1 MDGRYSGLL
10 LRTLS
15 GLFIA
20 LTVGAGGGVAWFL
33 LRYPRVAS
41 PNPVLIHVTAALIER
56 GRYLANHVAVCM
68 DCHST
73 RDWDAFSGPIVP
85 GTEGAGG
92 QRFGKELGLP
102 GTFYAANITPAG
114 LSQWSDGEIL
124 RAITGGVTRRG
135 RAMFPVMPY
144 PRYRALSE
152 TDAEAIVAY
161 IRTLTPVAREIRP
174 SQLDFPMN
182 VLVRTL
188 PEPFVPRPPPDR
200 SSPVAYGRYLTTIAG
215 CSACHTRSE
224 RGKPIQGMEYAG
236 GAAFDVPRAGR
247 VQSANITPDSDTGIG
262 DWPRAFFVARFR
274 DPTSAGTRRLLPR
287 DRRLNT
293 IMPWTMFA
301 GMTDEDLGAIYA
313 YLRTVRPVRNQVA
326 RFSGAS

>member
-1 MDGRYSGLL
+1 VKLL

-15 GLFIA
+15 GLVIA
-20 LTVGAGGGVAWFL
+20 LTVGAGAGAAWFFA
-33 LRYPRVAS
+33 RYPRMAS
-41 PNPVLIHVTAALIER
+41 PPAVSIHVTAVLVER

-92 QRFGKELGLP
+92 ERLGKELGFP

-114 LSQWSDGEIL
+114 LGQWSDGEIL
-124 RAITGGVTRRG
+124 RAITGGVTRSG
-135 RAMFPVMPY
+135 RAMFPAMPY
-144 PRYRALSE
+144 PRFRALSE
-152 TDAEAIVAY
+152 ADAEAIVAY
-161 IRTLTPVAREIRP
+161 LRTLTPVAGEFP
-174 SQLDFPMN
+174 LATLDFPMN
-182 VLVRTL
+182 MLVRTL
-188 PEPFVPRPPPDR
+188 PEPYAPQPPPDR
-200 SSPVAYGRYLTTIAG
+200 GSLVAYGRYLTTIAG
-215 CSACHTRSE
+215 CPVCHTRSE
-224 RGKPIQGMEYAG
+224 RGEPIHGMEYAG

-262 DWPRAFFVARFR
+262 NWPLDFFIARFR
-274 DPTSAGTRRLLPR
+274 YPASAKTQRLPPT

-293 IMPWTMFA
+293 VMPWTMFA

-326 RFSGAS
+326 RFTDPI

>member
-1 MDGRYSGLL
+1 MEGRYLKLL

-20 LTVGAGGGVAWFL
+20 LTVGAGAGAAWFL
-33 LRYPRVAS
+33 ARYPRVAF
-41 PNPVLIHVTAALIER
+41 PPTVLIHVTAALIER

-73 RDWDAFSGPIVP
+73 RDWDAFSGPIVS

-92 QRFGKELGLP
+92 ERFGKELGFP
-102 GTFYAANITPAG
+102 GTFYATNITPAG

-124 RAITGGVTRRG
+124 RAITGGVTRSG

-144 PRYRALSE
+144 PSYRALSE
-152 TDAEAIVAY
+152 ADAEAIVAY
-161 IRTLTPVAREIRP
+161 IRTLTPVAREIPP

-182 VLVRTL
+182 LLVRTL
-188 PEPFVPRPPPDR
+188 PEPYAPQPSPDR
-200 SSPVAYGRYLTTIAG
+200 SSPVAHGRYLTTIAG
-215 CSACHTRSE
+215 CPVCHTRSE

-236 GAAFDVPRAGR
+236 GAAFDVPLAGR

-262 DWPRAFFVARFR
+262 NWPRDFFIARFR
-274 DPTSAGTRRLLPR
+274 DPASAGTQRLPPK

-326 RFSGAS
+326 RFTGPS

>member
-1 MDGRYSGLL
+1 LTLL
-10 LRTLS
+10 QRTLS
-15 GLFIA
+15 GLLIA
-20 LTVGAGGGVAWFL
+20 LTVGAGAGAAWFL
-33 LRYPRVAS
+33 ARYPRVAS
-41 PNPVLIHVTAALIER
+41 PPTVPIHVTAALIEQ
-56 GRYLANHVAVCM
+56 GRYLANHVAVCV

-92 QRFGKELGLP
+92 ESFGKELGFP

-124 RAITGGVTRRG
+124 RAITSGVTRKG
-135 RAMFPVMPY
+135 RAMFSVMPY
-144 PRYRALSE
+144 PSYRALSE
-152 TDAEAIVAY
+152 ADAEAIVAY
-161 IRTLTPVAREIRP
+161 IRTLTPVAREIPP

-188 PEPFVPRPPPDR
+188 PEPYAPQPSPDR
-200 SSPVAYGRYLTTIAG
+200 SSPVVYGRYLTTIAR
-215 CSACHTRSE
+215 CPVCHTRSE
-224 RGKPIQGMEYAG
+224 RGTPIQGMEYAG

-247 VQSANITPDSDTGIG
+247 VQSANITPDSETGIG
-262 DWPRAFFVARFR
+262 DWPRAFFIARFR
-274 DPTSAGTRRLLPR
+274 DPASAGTRRLPLR
-287 DRRLNT
+287 DRRINT

-326 RFSGAS
+326 RFSGPG

>member
-1 MDGRYSGLL
+1 MEGRSLKLL
-10 LRTLS
+10 LRRLS

-20 LTVGAGGGVAWFL
+20 LTVGAGAGTAWFL
-33 LRYPRVAS
+33 ARYPSVAS
-41 PNPVLIHVTAALIER
+41 PPTVLIHVTAALIER
-56 GRYLANHVAVCM
+56 GQYPANHVAVCM

-92 QRFGKELGLP
+92 ERFGKELGFP

-124 RAITGGVTRRG
+124 RAITGGVTRSG

-144 PRYRALSE
+144 PSYHALSE
-152 TDAEAIVAY
+152 ADAEAIVAY
-161 IRTLTPVAREIRP
+161 IRTLTPVAREIPP

-182 VLVRTL
+182 WLVRMF
-188 PEPFVPRPPPDR
+188 PEPYAPQPSPDR
-200 SSPVAYGRYLTTIAG
+200 SSPAGYGRYLTTIVG
-215 CSACHTRSE
+215 CPVCHTRSE
-224 RGKPIQGMEYAG
+224 RGKAIQSMEYAG
-236 GAAFDVPRAGR
+236 GATFDVPRAGR
-247 VQSANITPDSDTGIG
+247 VESANITPDSDTGIG
-262 DWPRAFFVARFR
+262 DWPRAFFIARFR
-274 DPTSAGTRRLLPR
+274 DRASAGTPWLPPR

-326 RFSGAS
+326 RFTGPS

>member
-1 MDGRYSGLL
+1 MEGRYLKLL
-10 LRTLS
+10 LQTLS

-20 LTVGAGGGVAWFL
+20 LTVGAGTGAAWFL
-33 LRYPRVAS
+33 ARYPRVAS
-41 PNPVLIHVTAALIER
+41 PPTVLIHVTAALIER
-56 GRYLANHVAVCM
+56 GLYLANHVAVCM

-92 QRFGKELGLP
+92 ERLGKEFGFP
-102 GTFYAANITPAG
+102 GTFYATNITPAG

-124 RAITGGVTRRG
+124 RAITGGVTRSG

-144 PRYRALSE
+144 PSYRSLSE
-152 TDAEAIVAY
+152 ADAEAIVAY
-161 IRTLTPVAREIRP
+161 IRTITPVAREIPP

-182 VLVRTL
+182 LLVRTL
-188 PEPFVPRPPPDR
+188 PEPYAPQPSPDR

-215 CSACHTRSE
+215 CPVCHTRSE

-236 GAAFDVPRAGR
+236 GAAFDVPLAGR

-262 DWPRAFFVARFR
+262 NWPRDFFIARFR
-274 DPTSAGTRRLLPR
+274 DPASAGTQRLPPK

-313 YLRTVRPVRNQVA
+313 YLRTVRPVKNHVT
-326 RFSGAS
+326 RFSDPG